1 MTILNCA
8 GFVQDLYVVKQQILV
23 LVIHSILTI
32 QKKPSGSALMFHKKY
47 ADKNIRTDVKEG
59 NFQDLKQYC
68 GLAFDRDECNGLTF
82 NDSNSILG
90 WDDDTMAQLK
100 KLAVNGKRIE
110 EVQLVMAAYLFEF
123 SSALCIGGNNVS
135 QSAGFESI
143 AHTYHR

>member
-1 MTILNCA
+1 
-8 GFVQDLYVVKQQILV
+8 
-23 LVIHSILTI
+23 
-32 QKKPSGSALMFHKKY
+32 
-47 ADKNIRTDVKEG
+47 
-59 NFQDLKQYC
+59 
-68 GLAFDRDECNGLTF
+68 
-82 NDSNSILG
+82 
-90 WDDDTMAQLK
+90 MAQLK